1 MDPIIPHN
9 NETELLATDTDEKT
23 ASGSSRNTNG
33 QRNNTS
39 FAQQQSKKEYFA
51 HDSGKNRPNI
61 DPCGRPR
68 GDNVLSTNIE
78 VTGDKDGTVVIDDAN
93 IEKTST
99 SHLTDPINTLP
110 GNYFDTIVFSL
121 LLSYLP
127 MPKQRWD
134 CCVKANE
141 LLRQNGLLMLIES
154 DSAHQ
159 NRNAHQ
165 IRAWKEALTG
175 IGFVRYKYEKL
186 THLHCMAFR
195 KVNDIKDLISDNN
208 QIIDNSEMMFI
219 PQDCHDE
226 EDEITKPEDRSEMQD
241 LEMAEL
247 MTILP
252 NC

>member
-1 MDPIIPHN
+1 MPHEN
-9 NETELLATDTDEKT
+9 NKCLAEEMRNERGTATEFSANPCRRLQENAAVLKDGSHKDMNVTNERSMTEL
-23 ASGSSRNTNG
+23 
-33 QRNNTS
+33 
-39 FAQQQSKKEYFA
+39 
-51 HDSGKNRPNI
+51 KN
-61 DPCGRPR
+61 DLFGMPR

-78 VTGDKDGTVVIDDAN
+78 VTGIDKDGTVVIDSAN
-93 IEKTST
+93 IKKTLT
-99 SHLTDPINTLP
+99 SYLTDPIIALP

-127 MPKQRWD
+127 TPKQRWD

-165 IRAWKEALTG
+165 IRAWKDALTG

-186 THLHCMAFR
+186 AHLHCMAFR
-195 KVNDIKDLISDNN
+195 KVNDIKDHVSDNSRLS
-208 QIIDNSEMMFI
+208 DNSEMMFI
-219 PQDCHDE
+219 PQDFHDE
-226 EDEITKPEDRSEMQD
+226 EEKVKPEDRSEVQD

-252 NC
+252 NF